1 MPRKPP
7 VWKEAMPTFLG
18 LIDSAKNEADVQSA
32 CSYIKQAV
40 VAAYPDTPNSRRNP
54 MKEVREAIRG
64 RYPALKG
71 KSPHEGAPFP
81 YHFTDAGKGKVER
94 WEHLAIKHLK
104 EDWNMKDDWVEEKSD
119 TIAPVPSTLEQSVP
133 STLEQS
139 EITTQSSQ
147 HEASFD
153 IFSEVGLEGE
163 ELAAVK
169 QALGDADIKE
179 WVKQALLQRA
189 KAINAL
195 HERLNEDLS
204 IVKSAELMNDNKYR
218 TNPNASQELAS
229 RAVRAI
235 KDWNYNQPEHKWC
248 ITNKLI
254 SELTG
259 VTPKAIAK
267 VVEGMGID
275 DYNTMQGLTPV
286 VNRMTKAAVGSISSV
301 VSIAEVLGID

>member
-1 MPRKPP
+1 MPRKTP
-7 VWKEAMPTFLG
+7 VWKEAMPTFNG
-18 LIDSAKNEADVQSA
+18 LIDTSKNEADIQSA

-40 VAAYPDTPNSRRNP
+40 VESYPDTPNSRRNP
-54 MKEVREAIRG
+54 MSSIRKAVRE
-64 RYPALKG
+64 RYPAQSG
-71 KSPHEGAPFP
+71 KSPHEGVPFP
-81 YHFTDAGKGKVER
+81 YYFTDAGKGRVER
-94 WEHLAIKHLK
+94 WEHLALLHLQ
-104 EDWNMKDDWVEEKSD
+104 EDWNLKDDFSSSD
-119 TIAPVPSTLEQSVP
+119 TITPVPSTEKQSD
-133 STLEQS
+133 T
-139 EITTQSSQ
+139 ITPTPMNETSI
-147 HEASFD
+147 D

-163 ELAAVK
+163 ELDTVK

-204 IVKSAELMNDNKYR
+204 MVNSEELMNDKKYR
-218 TNPNASQELAS
+218 TNPNASRELAS

-235 KDWNYNQPEHKWC
+235 KDWNYNRPEHKWC

-267 VVEGMGID
+267 VVEGMGIE
-275 DYNTMQGLTPV
+275 DYNAMQGLTPV
-286 VNRMTKAAVGSISSV
+286 VNRQIKAVVGSISEV
-301 VSIAEVLGID
+301 VSIADVLGVD